1 MSEDKRKSVRIKSN
15 QFISFTVYDD
25 QDRVCNEGMALARNI
40 SKSGVLLENRTG
52 FDIGSKV
59 DLSIALS
66 DELIKARGS
75 VRNVNE
81 IDDNSYQI
89 GIEFEDL
96 SEEEIEKLASEFP
109 NIV

>member
-1 MSEDKRKSVRIKSN
+1 M
-15 QFISFTVYDD
+15 
-25 QDRVCNEGMALARNI
+25 
-40 SKSGVLLENRTG
+40 ENRTG
-52 FDIGSKV
+52 FDVGSKV

-66 DELIKARGS
+66 DELINVTGS

-81 IDDNSYQI
+81 IEENSYQI

-109 NIV
+109 NIL